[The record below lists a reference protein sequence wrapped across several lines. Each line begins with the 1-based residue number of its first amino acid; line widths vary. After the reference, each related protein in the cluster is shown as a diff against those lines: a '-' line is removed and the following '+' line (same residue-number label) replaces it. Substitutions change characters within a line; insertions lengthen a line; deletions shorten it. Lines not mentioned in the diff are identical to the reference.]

1 MPAGPGQQN
10 YFFVGRDGIFGTG
23 GQAKNVTKTAS
34 RDLKLEIENGM
45 GPGTG
50 GTGTAKYIFVQDGTG
65 QGRTVLKKIKKINGR
80 DLFKTMIGKGL
91 ANTYCNWQNRLGT
104 FLDLRNWF

>member
-23 GQAKNVTKTAS
+23 GQAKNVTKTGS

-50 GTGTAKYIFVQDGTG
+50 GTGTANIFLCKT
-65 QGRTVLKKIKKINGR
+65 GR
-80 DLFKTMIGKGL
+80 DRD
-91 ANTYCNWQNRLGT
+91 ARC
-104 FLDLRNWF
+104 